1 LSLKHVLKNEEAAR
15 QQLFLPWYER
25 ANNGTRGISVF
36 VRGAVR
42 PSCPEPLYFE
52 TFAVSK

>member
-42 PSCPEPLYFE
+42 PSCPKPLYFE